1 MCHCRFKFQT
11 NFLIMRRRPRA
22 YAHIVRAHCLLTIAV
37 TATGVTNCLGYS
49 KWLRLQVMLYIRS
62 SAAYLVI
69 DNVYHR
75 IWYPIFG
82 EVLGK
87 TRERENEH
95 DRYAVGV
102 LQEETCCVVGHLPHL
117 ISRECYFF
125 LRKGGTITAE
135 VTGRRRRFDLPDG
148 GLDILIAVIRARH
161 CYDFMTRLNC
171 VTNPNYASARA
182 ARQS

>member
-1 MCHCRFKFQT
+1 MCLRTYCACALSTHDRCYSYRCHQ
-11 NFLIMRRRPRA
+11 LPW
-22 YAHIVRAHCLLTIAV
+22 LLEMA
-37 TATGVTNCLGYS
+37 TATGHAVYQIECCILGYH
-49 KWLRLQVMLYIRS
+49 
-62 SAAYLVI
+62 
-69 DNVYHR
+69 VYHR

-95 DRYAVGV
+95 DRYAVAV

-148 GLDILIAVIRARH
+148 GLDILIAVVRARH